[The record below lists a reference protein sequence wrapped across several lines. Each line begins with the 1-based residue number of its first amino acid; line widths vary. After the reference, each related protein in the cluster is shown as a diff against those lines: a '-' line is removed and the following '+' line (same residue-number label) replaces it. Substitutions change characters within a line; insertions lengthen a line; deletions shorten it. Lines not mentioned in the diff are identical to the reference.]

1 MNNPKR
7 NTFKL
12 LTLALALGAV
22 NLAAF
27 ASGDDDDDD
36 GFRAGKVFTSTSR
49 R

>member
-1 MNNPKR
+1 MNNSKR

-12 LTLALALGAV
+12 LALALGAV
-22 NLAAF
+22 SLPAF

-36 GFRAGKVFTSTSR
+36 GFRAGKVFTTTSR